1 MKYMLIGG
9 AGYIG
14 SNVANLLAASKKNQI
29 LVYDDLSTGNKK
41 TIAKLGKFVKG
52 SQLDAKKLDATI
64 KAFKPDVIM
73 HFAAKIIVSE
83 SVSKPIEYFENN
95 VGGIINIIKSM
106 HQHKIKNLIFS
117 STAAVYGMPK
127 VIPIDENTTK
137 EPINPYGASKLS
149 CEYLITAAQKAYNIN
164 SVIFRYFNVAGAS
177 DDFKLGIYNNKT
189 TLLIPR
195 IIMSLF
201 NKDVFHVFGN
211 DYDTK
216 DGSCLR
222 DFIHV
227 VDLAKAHLLAANYLK
242 KNKQSLILN
251 LGTNKGFTVFECLKT
266 AEKILKQKVNYD
278 IQPRRP
284 GDPAVLLTKNDLAY
298 KTLKWKPQKT
308 LEDMILSEYSFRK
321 NLK

>member
-41 TIAKLGKFVKG
+41 TVAKICKFVNG
-52 SQLDAKKLDATI
+52 SQLDSKKLDATI
-64 KAFKPDVIM
+64 KNFKPDIIM

-83 SVSKPIEYFENN
+83 SVSKPIDYFENN

-117 STAAVYGMPK
+117 STAAVYGLPK
-127 VIPIDENTTK
+127 AIPIDENTAK

-201 NKDVFHVFGN
+201 NKEMFHVFGN

-227 VDLAKAHLLAANYLK
+227 VDLAKAHLLAADYLK
-242 KNKQSLILN
+242 NKKKSLILN

-266 AEKILKQKVNYD
+266 AEKLLKQKINYD
-278 IQPRRP
+278 IKPRRP

-298 KTLKWKPQKT
+298 KTLKWKPQQT

>member
-14 SNVANLLAASKKNQI
+14 SNVANLLATSKKNQI

-41 TIAKLGKFVKG
+41 TIAKLGKLVIG
-52 SQLDAKKLDATI
+52 SQLDAKKLDTTI
-64 KAFKPDVIM
+64 KNFKPDIIM

-106 HQHKIKNLIFS
+106 HKHKIKNLIFS
-117 STAAVYGMPK
+117 STAAVYGLPK
-127 VIPIDENTTK
+127 LIPIDENTAK
-137 EPINPYGASKLS
+137 NPINPYGASKLS

-164 SVIFRYFNVAGAS
+164 SIIFRYFNVAGAS
-177 DDFKLGIYNNKT
+177 DDFKLGIYNKNT

-195 IIMSLF
+195 IIMSLLS
-201 NKDVFHVFGN
+201 NEVFHVFGN

-227 VDLAKAHLLAANYLK
+227 VDLAKAHLLAADYLK
-242 KNKQSLILN
+242 KHKESLILN

-266 AEKILKQKVNYD
+266 TEKLLKQKINYD
-278 IQPRRP
+278 IQPRRL

-321 NLK
+321 NVN